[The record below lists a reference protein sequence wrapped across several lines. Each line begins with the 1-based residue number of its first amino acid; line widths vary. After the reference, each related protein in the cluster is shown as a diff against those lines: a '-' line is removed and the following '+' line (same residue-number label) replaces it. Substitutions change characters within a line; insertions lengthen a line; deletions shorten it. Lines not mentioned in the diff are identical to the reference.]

1 MATFRV
7 LKVPQSDNDKEFVLL
22 QVSSSGKK
30 PLDLKL
36 IGTEGEAPYVVKT
49 TVQTEAS
56 ISITV
61 RKQVQGITQRL
72 GTITLSHDANEAIEL
87 LEWCAAS
94 ADAVVASNQATA
106 HAQSQAAER
115 EASIQ
120 QLKTQLDE
128 LVRAK
133 DEDETALLQKFRD
146 LLNEKKVKIREQQ
159 KVLASPA
166 FSVTRGEPEPAE
178 PSPEPEQEVAPRAR
192 AARGRKP
199 AASRAS
205 KRKAAAPVKE
215 EEVLPEEE
223 PRIKSEPED
232 TEDGHTTEATASV
245 DDDEDE
251 DEHMAGDDG
260 HEEAVPAPPPAR
272 EQSPPKKVAA
282 PPPKRAL
289 PFANRK
295 PNEAPR
301 PAVPT
306 GGADTDSDDELY
318 MIRLHARFYLDA
330 VSASTSALPTSSR
343 AKQALSQAG
352 LASIILGKLIPPKG
366 PVVLLPAQRRH
377 VLDLLGGELE
387 LGHELQHAAH
397 PLGAARRRER
407 HDALVETPAQADLGL
422 ADAVLLRQRRPRRV
436 HGPAAGTDQ
445 RRQRAVRRD
454 RDAVPPVKREQV
466 HAVVLQVRV
475 ELNLVDGRHHLGRL
489 EDRLQVLR
497 QEVGHANRPGP
508 ARGLDR
514 LHLGPFLLQ
523 RRAGAL
529 GEPRPVQQIEIDI
542 VDAELL
548 EGRVKVRLRV
558 RLFQRRQLGR
568 NVELLARHAAL
579 FDGRA

>member
-36 IGTEGEAPYVVKT
+36 IGTEGEAPYVVKIKHDRISALKVKNSPLT
-49 TVQTEAS
+49 DAEWESTLESFFHQKPLHDINATATVQTEAS

-306 GGADTDSDDELY
+306 GGADTDSDDEL
-318 MIRLHARFYLDA
+318 
-330 VSASTSALPTSSR
+330 
-343 AKQALSQAG
+343 
-352 LASIILGKLIPPKG
+352 
-366 PVVLLPAQRRH
+366 
-377 VLDLLGGELE
+377 
-387 LGHELQHAAH
+387 
-397 PLGAARRRER
+397 
-407 HDALVETPAQADLGL
+407 
-422 ADAVLLRQRRPRRV
+422 
-436 HGPAAGTDQ
+436 
-445 RRQRAVRRD
+445 
-454 RDAVPPVKREQV
+454 
-466 HAVVLQVRV
+466 
-475 ELNLVDGRHHLGRL
+475 
-489 EDRLQVLR
+489 
-497 QEVGHANRPGP
+497 
-508 ARGLDR
+508 
-514 LHLGPFLLQ
+514 
-523 RRAGAL
+523 
-529 GEPRPVQQIEIDI
+529 
-542 VDAELL
+542 
-548 EGRVKVRLRV
+548 
-558 RLFQRRQLGR
+558 
-568 NVELLARHAAL
+568 
-579 FDGRA
+579 